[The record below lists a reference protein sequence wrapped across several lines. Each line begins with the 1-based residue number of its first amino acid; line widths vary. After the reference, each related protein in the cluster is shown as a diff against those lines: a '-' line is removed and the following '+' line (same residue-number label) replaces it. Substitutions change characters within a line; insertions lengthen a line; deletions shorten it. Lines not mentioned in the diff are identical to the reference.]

1 MSGRHLTLE
10 ELNAGLPHI
19 ESSPKD
25 RGELRLIVRRP
36 SERSGGVTLDGASRE
51 VLSEAQLDVTEGL
64 VGDTWNRRGS
74 TRTRDKSPHPGMQLN
89 IMNARVIA
97 LLAGS
102 DDRWPL
108 AGDQLYL
115 DLDLAGENLPPGTRL
130 ALGSAIIEVSAEPHT
145 GCGKFSARFG
155 VDATKFVNSREGRR
169 RNLRG
174 INARVVQSGTI
185 RVGDIAT
192 KL

>member
-155 VDATKFVNSREGRR
+155 VE
-169 RNLRG
+169 
-174 INARVVQSGTI
+174 QSGTI
-185 RVGDIAT
+185 RVGDIVT